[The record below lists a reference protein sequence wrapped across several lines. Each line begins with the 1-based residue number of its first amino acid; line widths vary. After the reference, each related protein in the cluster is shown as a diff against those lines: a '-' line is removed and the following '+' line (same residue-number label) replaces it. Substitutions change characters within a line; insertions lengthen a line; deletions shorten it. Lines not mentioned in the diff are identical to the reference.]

1 MLSCFVL
8 TQENKM
14 ASPTAAEAAAD
25 TAQKLGINV
34 DELITRFS
42 ALDYAVFGLLLALS
56 LAIGVY
62 FGLCKR
68 HEMTDAAGY
77 LLGGRSM
84 GVLPAAMSLIAR

>member
-1 MLSCFVL
+1 
-8 TQENKM
+8 M
-14 ASPTAAEAAAD
+14 ASPTAAEAAD